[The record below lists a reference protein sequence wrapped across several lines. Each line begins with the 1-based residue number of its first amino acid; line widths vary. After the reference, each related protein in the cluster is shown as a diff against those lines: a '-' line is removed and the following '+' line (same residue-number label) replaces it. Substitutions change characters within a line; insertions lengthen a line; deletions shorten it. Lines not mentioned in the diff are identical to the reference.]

1 MTQNLKKNYAKFK
14 QENETELELYFFSI
28 QNNTKIHFEFL
39 RSIFEINLFIHF
51 YPPVLVPGRSLRH
64 IFDKVTQWHFYITSK
79 EVIWTQKNE
88 ISCTG

>member
-1 MTQNLKKNYAKFK
+1 MQNLNKRMKLSLNYI
-14 QENETELELYFFSI
+14 FFSI

-51 YPPVLVPGRSLRH
+51 YQPALVPGRSLRH
-64 IFDKVTQWHFYITSK
+64 ILDKVTQRQFYYITSK

>member
-1 MTQNLKKNYAKFK
+1 MTLNSKKNYAKFK

-51 YPPVLVPGRSLRH
+51 YQPALVPGRSLRH
-64 IFDKVTQWHFYITSK
+64 ILDKITQCHFYIRSNLDPK
-79 EVIWTQKNE
+79 INK